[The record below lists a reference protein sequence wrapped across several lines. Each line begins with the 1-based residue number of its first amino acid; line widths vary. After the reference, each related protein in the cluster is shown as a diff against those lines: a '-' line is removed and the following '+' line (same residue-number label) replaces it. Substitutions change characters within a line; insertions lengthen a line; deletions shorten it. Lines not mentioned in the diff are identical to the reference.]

1 MDHRYG
7 YFRDHRNEQVERQLD
22 HRAGAAHSYEV
33 QAQGLM
39 EDENGSSSY
48 RLTREVAELRGRLD
62 MIVKDQDGDNDT
74 QKEIFAR
81 LSVLEKRMAQ
91 IVLIG
96 TLVTLVLPVI
106 FTVGVVRIETN
117 HTNTQRGASK

>member
-1 MDHRYG
+1 
-7 YFRDHRNEQVERQLD
+7 
-22 HRAGAAHSYEV
+22 
-33 QAQGLM
+33 M

-81 LSVLEKRMAQ
+81 LSVLERRMAQ

-117 HTNTQRGASK
+117 HTNMQRGADN

>member
-1 MDHRYG
+1 MD
-7 YFRDHRNEQVERQLD
+7 
-22 HRAGAAHSYEV
+22 
-33 QAQGLM
+33 
-39 EDENGSSSY
+39 DENGSSNY

-96 TLVTLVLPVI
+96 TLVTLVLPIV

-117 HTNTQRGASK
+117 HTNVQRGAGK

>member
-1 MDHRYG
+1 
-7 YFRDHRNEQVERQLD
+7 
-22 HRAGAAHSYEV
+22 
-33 QAQGLM
+33 M

-48 RLTREVAELRGRLD
+48 RLTREVAEIRGRLD

-117 HTNTQRGASK
+117 HTNMQRGAGK

>member
-1 MDHRYG
+1 M
-7 YFRDHRNEQVERQLD
+7 Q
-22 HRAGAAHSYEV
+22 
-33 QAQGLM
+33 
-39 EDENGSSSY
+39 DENGSSNY

-96 TLVTLVLPVI
+96 TLVTLVLPIV

-117 HTNTQRGASK
+117 HTNMQRGAGK

>member
-1 MDHRYG
+1 
-7 YFRDHRNEQVERQLD
+7 
-22 HRAGAAHSYEV
+22 
-33 QAQGLM
+33 M
-39 EDENGSSSY
+39 EDENGSSNY

-96 TLVTLVLPVI
+96 TLVTLVLPIV

-117 HTNTQRGASK
+117 HTNMQRGAGK

>member
-1 MDHRYG
+1 MK
-7 YFRDHRNEQVERQLD
+7 
-22 HRAGAAHSYEV
+22 
-33 QAQGLM
+33 
-39 EDENGSSSY
+39 DENGSSDY
-48 RLTREVAELRGRLD
+48 RLTREVAELRGRLE

-96 TLVTLVLPVI
+96 TLVTLVLPIV
-106 FTVGVVRIETN
+106 FTVGVVRIETD
-117 HTNTQRGASK
+117 HTNMQRGAGK

>member
-1 MDHRYG
+1 
-7 YFRDHRNEQVERQLD
+7 
-22 HRAGAAHSYEV
+22 
-33 QAQGLM
+33 M
-39 EDENGSSSY
+39 EDENGSSNY

-81 LSVLEKRMAQ
+81 LSLLEKRMAQ

-96 TLVTLVLPVI
+96 TLITLVLPII
-106 FTVGVVRIETN
+106 FTVGVVRIETDHLN
-117 HTNTQRGASK
+117 NQQKSLK

>member
-1 MDHRYG
+1 MD
-7 YFRDHRNEQVERQLD
+7 
-22 HRAGAAHSYEV
+22 
-33 QAQGLM
+33 
-39 EDENGSSSY
+39 DENGSSSY

-106 FTVGVVRIETN
+106 FTVGVVRIETDY
-117 HTNTQRGASK
+117 TNSQQRTGK

>member
-1 MDHRYG
+1 MD
-7 YFRDHRNEQVERQLD
+7 
-22 HRAGAAHSYEV
+22 
-33 QAQGLM
+33 
-39 EDENGSSSY
+39 DENGSSSY

-62 MIVKDQDGDNDT
+62 MIVKDQDDDNDT

-96 TLVTLVLPVI
+96 TLVTIVLPVV
-106 FTVGVVRIETN
+106 FTVGVVRIEPDYTN
-117 HTNTQRGASK
+117 SQQRTGK

>member
-1 MDHRYG
+1 
-7 YFRDHRNEQVERQLD
+7 
-22 HRAGAAHSYEV
+22 
-33 QAQGLM
+33 M
-39 EDENGSSSY
+39 EDENGSSNY

-96 TLVTLVLPVI
+96 TLVTIVLPVV
-106 FTVGVVRIETN
+106 FTVGVVRIETDY
-117 HTNTQRGASK
+117 TNSQQRTGK

>member
-1 MDHRYG
+1 MD
-7 YFRDHRNEQVERQLD
+7 
-22 HRAGAAHSYEV
+22 
-33 QAQGLM
+33 
-39 EDENGSSSY
+39 DENGSSNY

-96 TLVTLVLPVI
+96 TLVTLVLPIV

-117 HTNTQRGASK
+117 HTNMQRGAGK

>member
-1 MDHRYG
+1 
-7 YFRDHRNEQVERQLD
+7 
-22 HRAGAAHSYEV
+22 
-33 QAQGLM
+33 M
-39 EDENGSSSY
+39 EDENGSSNY
-48 RLTREVAELRGRLD
+48 RLTREVAELRGRLE

-106 FTVGVVRIETN
+106 FTVGVVRIETDY
-117 HTNTQRGASK
+117 TNSQQRTGK

>member
-1 MDHRYG
+1 
-7 YFRDHRNEQVERQLD
+7 
-22 HRAGAAHSYEV
+22 
-33 QAQGLM
+33 M
-39 EDENGSSSY
+39 EDENGSSNY

-81 LSVLEKRMAQ
+81 LSLLEKRMAQ

-96 TLVTLVLPVI
+96 TLITLVLPVI

-117 HTNTQRGASK
+117 HTNMQRGAGK

>member
-1 MDHRYG
+1 
-7 YFRDHRNEQVERQLD
+7 
-22 HRAGAAHSYEV
+22 
-33 QAQGLM
+33 M
-39 EDENGSSSY
+39 EDENGSSNY
-48 RLTREVAELRGRLD
+48 RLTREVAELRGRLE

-81 LSVLEKRMAQ
+81 LSLLEKRMAQ

-96 TLVTLVLPVI
+96 TLITLVLPVI

-117 HTNTQRGASK
+117 HTNMQRVTGK

>member
-1 MDHRYG
+1 M
-7 YFRDHRNEQVERQLD
+7 
-22 HRAGAAHSYEV
+22 
-33 QAQGLM
+33 M
-39 EDENGSSSY
+39 EDENGSSNY

-81 LSVLEKRMAQ
+81 LSLLEKRMAQ

-106 FTVGVVRIETN
+106 FTVGVVRIETDHLNN
-117 HTNTQRGASK
+117 HQKSLK

>member
-1 MDHRYG
+1 
-7 YFRDHRNEQVERQLD
+7 
-22 HRAGAAHSYEV
+22 
-33 QAQGLM
+33 M
-39 EDENGSSSY
+39 EDENGSSNY
-48 RLTREVAELRGRLD
+48 RLTREVAEIRGRLD

-96 TLVTLVLPVI
+96 TLVTLVVPVI

-117 HTNTQRGASK
+117 HTNMQQGAGK

>member
-1 MDHRYG
+1 
-7 YFRDHRNEQVERQLD
+7 
-22 HRAGAAHSYEV
+22 
-33 QAQGLM
+33 M
-39 EDENGSSSY
+39 ENENGSSNY
-48 RLTREVAELRGRLD
+48 RLTREVAEVRGRLD
-62 MIVKDQDGDNDT
+62 MIQKDQEDDNDT
-74 QKEIFAR
+74 LKEVFAR

-117 HTNTQRGASK
+117 HTNMQRGAGK

>member
-1 MDHRYG
+1 MD
-7 YFRDHRNEQVERQLD
+7 
-22 HRAGAAHSYEV
+22 
-33 QAQGLM
+33 
-39 EDENGSSSY
+39 DENGSSSY

-96 TLVTLVLPVI
+96 TLVTLVLPIV

-117 HTNTQRGASK
+117 HTNMQRGAGK

>member
-1 MDHRYG
+1 MD
-7 YFRDHRNEQVERQLD
+7 
-22 HRAGAAHSYEV
+22 
-33 QAQGLM
+33 
-39 EDENGSSSY
+39 DENGSSNY

-106 FTVGVVRIETN
+106 FTVGVVRIETDHIN
-117 HTNTQRGASK
+117 MRQEAGK

>member
-1 MDHRYG
+1 MK
-7 YFRDHRNEQVERQLD
+7 
-22 HRAGAAHSYEV
+22 
-33 QAQGLM
+33 
-39 EDENGSSSY
+39 DENGSSDY

-96 TLVTLVLPVI
+96 TLVTLVLPIV

-117 HTNTQRGASK
+117 HTNMQRGAGK

>member
-1 MDHRYG
+1 
-7 YFRDHRNEQVERQLD
+7 
-22 HRAGAAHSYEV
+22 
-33 QAQGLM
+33 M

-117 HTNTQRGASK
+117 HTNMQRGASK

>member
-1 MDHRYG
+1 
-7 YFRDHRNEQVERQLD
+7 
-22 HRAGAAHSYEV
+22 
-33 QAQGLM
+33 M
-39 EDENGSSSY
+39 EDENGSSNY

-81 LSVLEKRMAQ
+81 LSLLEKRMAQ

-96 TLVTLVLPVI
+96 TLITLVLPVI
-106 FTVGVVRIETN
+106 FTVGVVRIETDY
-117 HTNTQRGASK
+117 TNNQQRTGK

>member
-1 MDHRYG
+1 
-7 YFRDHRNEQVERQLD
+7 
-22 HRAGAAHSYEV
+22 
-33 QAQGLM
+33 M

-96 TLVTLVLPVI
+96 TLVTLVLPVV

-117 HTNTQRGASK
+117 HTNMQRGAGK

>member
-1 MDHRYG
+1 
-7 YFRDHRNEQVERQLD
+7 
-22 HRAGAAHSYEV
+22 
-33 QAQGLM
+33 M

-106 FTVGVVRIETN
+106 FTVGVVRIETDY
-117 HTNTQRGASK
+117 TNSQQRTGK

>member
-1 MDHRYG
+1 MD
-7 YFRDHRNEQVERQLD
+7 
-22 HRAGAAHSYEV
+22 
-33 QAQGLM
+33 
-39 EDENGSSSY
+39 DENGSSSY

-74 QKEIFAR
+74 LKEVFAR

-96 TLVTLVLPVI
+96 TLVTLVLPVV
-106 FTVGVVRIETN
+106 FTVGVVRIETDY
-117 HTNTQRGASK
+117 TNSQQRTGK

>member
-1 MDHRYG
+1 MG
-7 YFRDHRNEQVERQLD
+7 
-22 HRAGAAHSYEV
+22 
-33 QAQGLM
+33 
-39 EDENGSSSY
+39 DENGSSNY

-81 LSVLEKRMAQ
+81 LSVLERRMAQ

-117 HTNTQRGASK
+117 HTNMQRGADN

>member
-1 MDHRYG
+1 MD
-7 YFRDHRNEQVERQLD
+7 E
-22 HRAGAAHSYEV
+22 
-33 QAQGLM
+33 
-39 EDENGSSSY
+39 ENGSSSY

-106 FTVGVVRIETN
+106 FTVGVVRIETDY
-117 HTNTQRGASK
+117 TNSQQRTGK